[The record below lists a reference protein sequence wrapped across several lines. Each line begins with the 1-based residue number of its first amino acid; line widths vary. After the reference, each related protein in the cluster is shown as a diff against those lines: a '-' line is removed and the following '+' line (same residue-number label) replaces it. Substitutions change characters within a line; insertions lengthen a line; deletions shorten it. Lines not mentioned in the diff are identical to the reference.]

1 MTRNNLFPCTRVR
14 VRCRHARFALPA
26 IACLAAFGL
35 FAGSAE
41 AQTKSTR
48 PVARLIGATTGGGGG
63 SVSPHGEFRETNAR
77 MVAASMTNAP
87 VATRARTTVRV
98 APTSMEQRAFELIN
112 AQRRAR
118 GESPLVWDA
127 ELTRMAR
134 LHSENMAARNF
145 FAHTDPQGQNV
156 AMRASTQG
164 VTGWRA
170 IAENIAYNS
179 GYDDPAAFAV
189 ERWTVSVKH
198 RENMLRGS
206 FTHSGI
212 GVARAADGRVFF
224 TQVFVTR

>member
-1 MTRNNLFPCTRVR
+1 MTRNNLFPCLRVR
-14 VRCRHARFALPA
+14 VRRHARLALPA
-26 IACLAAFGL
+26 IACLFAAGL
-35 FAGSAE
+35 FAGSVE
-41 AQTKSTR
+41 AQTKTTR
-48 PVARLIGATTGGGGG
+48 PVARLIGATTGG
-63 SVSPHGEFRETNAR
+63 SSISSHGEFRETNAR
-77 MVAASMTNAP
+77 LVAASMTNAH
-87 VATRARTTVRV
+87 AAERARTTARL

-118 GESPLVWDA
+118 GQSPLVWDA

-156 AMRASTQG
+156 VMRASMQG

>member
-14 VRCRHARFALPA
+14 VRRHARFALPA
-26 IACLAAFGL
+26 IACLFAATL

-41 AQTKSTR
+41 AQTKTTR
-48 PVARLIGATTGGGGG
+48 PVARLIGATTGGG
-63 SVSPHGEFRETNAR
+63 SVSPHGEFREQTAR
-77 MVAASMTNAP
+77 LVSASMTNAP
-87 VATRARTTVRV
+87 VARTRTTTRL
-98 APTSMEQRAFELIN
+98 APTSVEQRAFELIN

-118 GESPLVWDA
+118 GESALVWDA

-134 LHSENMAARNF
+134 MHSENMAERNF
-145 FAHTDPQGQNV
+145 FDHTNPQGQNMT
-156 AMRASTQG
+156 MRASANG
-164 VTGWRA
+164 VTGWSA

-189 ERWTVSVKH
+189 ERWLVSAKH
-198 RENMLRGS
+198 RENILRRN

-212 GVARAADGRVFF
+212 GVARSADGRVFF